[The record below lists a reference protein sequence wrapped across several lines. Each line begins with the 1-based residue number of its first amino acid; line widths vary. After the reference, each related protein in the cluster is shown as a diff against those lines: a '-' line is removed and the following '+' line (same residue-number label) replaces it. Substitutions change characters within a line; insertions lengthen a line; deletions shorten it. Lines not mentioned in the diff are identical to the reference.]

1 MAMFNRTICI
11 LLTILPFF
19 IAGCVWS
26 DSSNSPEYLP
36 LDDSE
41 YPYAGLPRM
50 VIETTDFHEL
60 RDTETDIPA
69 RMQLYGK
76 NNPDSEILELT
87 VKGHGNS
94 SFKAMTKFSL
104 KLELAQKKA
113 LLGMPQDREWIL
125 ISNFSDRTLL
135 KNYAIFR
142 LAQKLGVNYTPR
154 SAFIELYLNRQYQGV
169 YLLSESIKVSK
180 NRVNIPQNNSSFL
193 FEKTTNYHLS
203 GETIRTKKNTPFKI
217 RYPKHA
223 SNESIDMLQT
233 QLNQWEGF
241 LYSRNFN
248 SAQINEWIDINDYIR
263 YFWLLE
269 FSKNYDGRFGR
280 SIFFTWQ
287 KGDIIRM
294 GPIWD
299 YDETF
304 GCSKDG
310 MPKLSAE
317 GWHAKSFGWNS
328 PLFKDRIIW
337 ERASEYWKQNEP
349 LFKAFVDSIDVY
361 ANIVKQATHNEFK
374 RWNVLNNTEFWA
386 YKEGY
391 KDYGESLDSLKSW
404 TKRRI
409 EWIDANIGK

>member
-1 MAMFNRTICI
+1 MAISNRTISF
-11 LLTILPFF
+11 LLAFLSYFMS
-19 IAGCVWS
+19 GCVWS
-26 DSSNSPEYLP
+26 NSSDSSEYLP

-50 VIETTDFHEL
+50 VIETNDFHEL

-69 RMQLYGK
+69 RMQMYGK
-76 NNPDSEILELT
+76 SIPESEVIELT
-87 VKGHGNS
+87 IKGHGNS

-104 KLELAQKKA
+104 KIELAQKKA
-113 LLGMPQDREWIL
+113 LLGMPPDKEWIL

-142 LAQKLGVNYTPR
+142 LAQKLGVNHVPR
-154 SAFIELYLNRQYQGV
+154 STFVELYLNRQYQGV

-193 FEKTTNYHLS
+193 FEKTTRYHLN
-203 GETIRTKKNTPFKI
+203 GETIRTKKNTLFKI
-217 RYPKHA
+217 RYPKRP
-223 SNESIDMLQT
+223 SNETTSKLQA
-233 QLNQWEGF
+233 QLNQWEDF
-241 LYSRNFN
+241 LYGKDFN
-248 SAQINEWIDINDYIR
+248 SAKIDEWVDIVDYIR

-287 KGDIIRM
+287 ENDIMRM
-294 GPIWD
+294 GPVWD

-317 GWHAKSFGWNS
+317 GWHAKSSGWNN
-328 PLFKDRIIW
+328 PLFKDHSIW
-337 ERASEYWKQNEP
+337 NRAAEYWKQNEH
-349 LFKAFVDSIDVY
+349 LFKAFIDSIDVY
-361 ANIVKQATHNEFK
+361 ANITKKATHNEFK
-374 RWNVLNNTEFWA
+374 RWNVLDNTEFWA
-386 YKEGY
+386 YKESY
-391 KDYGESLDSLKSW
+391 KDYNEALDSLKTW
-404 TKRRI
+404 ARRRI
-409 EWIDANIGK
+409 EWIDANLN